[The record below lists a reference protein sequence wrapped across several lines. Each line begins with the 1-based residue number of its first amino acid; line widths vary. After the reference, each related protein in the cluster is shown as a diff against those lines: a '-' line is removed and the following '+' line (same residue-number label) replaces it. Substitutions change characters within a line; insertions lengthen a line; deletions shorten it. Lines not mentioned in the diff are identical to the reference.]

1 MAGNLWKMTAIKN
14 AGKLTKG
21 MSVEIL
27 VTGTS
32 AKPSVKQIIEAIED
46 KYGVTVSSCH
56 CGYANFEIE
65 KLNWTDSCLCNKGEP
80 HGPPLL
86 HKQLFGFTPRAASRR
101 GPCPTPRPR
110 CRPRGACRR

>member
-1 MAGNLWKMTAIKN
+1 MENDSDQKCWKTDE
-14 AGKLTKG
+14 G
-21 MSVEIL
+21 IL

-65 KLNWTDSCLCNKGEP
+65 KLN
-80 HGPPLL
+80 
-86 HKQLFGFTPRAASRR
+86 
-101 GPCPTPRPR
+101 
-110 CRPRGACRR
+110 

>member
-32 AKPSVKQIIEAIED
+32 AKH
-46 KYGVTVSSCH
+46 GVTVSSCH

-65 KLNWTDSCLCNKGEP
+65 KLN
-80 HGPPLL
+80 
-86 HKQLFGFTPRAASRR
+86 
-101 GPCPTPRPR
+101 
-110 CRPRGACRR
+110 

>member
-1 MAGNLWKMTAIKN
+1 MRMLRIRKLNLKNIWQFHWNNDHTFKN

-65 KLNWTDSCLCNKGEP
+65 KLN
-80 HGPPLL
+80 
-86 HKQLFGFTPRAASRR
+86 
-101 GPCPTPRPR
+101 
-110 CRPRGACRR
+110 